1 LPPLFEFDE
10 RGQAPLPDLFFFNL
24 FYLVIKLWAMGLFAG
39 LYVVLE
45 EFDDVFG
52 GGAGEE
58 DFGDALLFEFGE
70 VFLGDDAAYQDQN
83 VVHSFFTEQL
93 NDPGTERVVGAT

>member
-1 LPPLFEFDE
+1 MATEGHPYKDPSINAESLF
-10 RGQAPLPDLFFFNL
+10 P
-24 FYLVIKLWAMGLFAG
+24 G
-39 LYVVLE
+39 LYVFLE

-83 VVHSFFTEQL
+83 VVHSFFAEQL
-93 NDPGTERVVGAT
+93 NDARAERVVCAT